1 MDKITKIEKP
11 LTENLPTDINHDGK
25 ISTLEAA
32 LSDAR
37 DTLNTTLAFV
47 TSALTLAASLAWN
60 DLIITFFQKVLFVQF
75 QTAGLI
81 FGQALYALIITVIA
95 VFAINKLKNLQSK
108 IGGKSIK

>member
-1 MDKITKIEKP
+1 MEKKD
-11 LTENLPTDINHDGK
+11 LTNDVNHDGK
-25 ISTLEAA
+25 VSTLEAA

-60 DLIITFFQKVLFVQF
+60 ELILSFFKNVLFVQF

-81 FGQALYALIITVIA
+81 LGQALYALIITVIA
-95 VFAINKLKNLQSK
+95 VFAINKLKNLQNK